1 MTHIKF
7 IAFLLVLALTAC
19 TDVIDV
25 DLQSIPARLTIEA
38 SLDWEKGSQGNN
50 QLIKLSTS
58 TPYFD
63 TTTNTAVTDASVRV
77 INDISGEE
85 FIFIHQNNGAYTTSS
100 FLPVIDQ
107 AYTLEVIY
115 KGDTYI
121 ANEKLMPVADI
132 TDVVQTTEEGDEDLL
147 EVVVVFTDPIDEENY
162 YLFKFKEPGDLL
174 PDLEY
179 GEDEFINGNEITWY
193 FEKEED
199 DPENSDELV
208 GFKTGDVIN
217 IEMHGISK
225 NYANYLNI
233 LITQS
238 ESDGGP
244 FDTTPVQL
252 KGNCTNKTNPDN
264 YANGYFRVTQVN
276 KRSYTFE

>member
-1 MTHIKF
+1 MTQIKF

-38 SLDWEKGSQGNN
+38 SLDWEKGTSGNN

-77 INDISGEE
+77 INDTSGEE
-85 FIFIHQNNGAYTTSS
+85 FIFVHQNNGAYTTSS
-100 FLPVIDQ
+100 FLPIIDQ

-115 KGDTYI
+115 KGEAYI

-162 YLFKFKEPGDLL
+162 YLFKFKEPEDLL

-199 DPENSDELV
+199 DPENIDELV
-208 GFKTGDVIN
+208 GFKTGDIVN
-217 IEMHGISK
+217 IEMFGISK
-225 NYANYLNI
+225 NYADYLNI

-252 KGNCTNKTNPDN
+252 KGNCTNKTNPDH

-276 KRSYTFE
+276 RTSYTFE